1 MKRLTRLLKYLILT
15 VVLFLPIGY
24 ISSYNASSIESFPGL
39 GHDYMGCHDDTLF
52 LSSGGTVNLALKEEG
67 DIDGSSVFEV
77 IATIEGFTEAAGESV
92 VLGFS
97 SGRGHNED
105 FEFDPG
111 YNGNVSVDSSGD
123 AIGEEFSVTAPSAGG
138 VYTITV
144 DALSGGD
151 GYETLNWTYGSLEI
165 TVIAAS
171 NAGGLDVVV
180 TIILGTIA
188 SVGAL
193 VVVSGLSF
201 KYIISRRRL
210 IQDV

>member
-1 MKRLTRLLKYLILT
+1 
-15 VVLFLPIGY
+15 GY
-24 ISSYNASSIESFPGL
+24 
-39 GHDYMGCHDDTLF
+39 
-52 LSSGGTVNLALKEEG
+52 
-67 DIDGSSVFEV
+67 
-77 IATIEGFTEAAGESV
+77 
-92 VLGFS
+92 
-97 SGRGHNED
+97 NED
-105 FEFDPG
+105 
-111 YNGNVSVDSSGD
+111 VSVDSSGD
-123 AIGEEFSVTAPSAGG
+123 ATGEEFSVTAPSAGG